1 MYLSQ
6 ISLEINPMYH
16 VKISLQ
22 NKRTLKERLIKVR
35 PQPATP
41 TTRRAISVAAS
52 GAKAPAID
60 EEIHWSV
67 CHIRG
72 TTCQGLKPLRR
83 EEIRWSV
90 CHIRGTTYQGLK
102 PLRCKEI
109 Y

>member
-1 MYLSQ
+1 
-6 ISLEINPMYH
+6 MYH

-35 PQPATP
+35 AQPATP
-41 TTRRAISVAAS
+41 TTRRASSVAASGAKAPATRGNLLECVPHSWHNVS

-72 TTCQGLKPLRR
+72 TTCQGLKPLRCN
-83 EEIRWSV
+83 EGKI
-90 CHIRGTTYQGLK
+90 IQ
-102 PLRCKEI
+102 
-109 Y
+109 